1 MASMTDKVETLR
13 INKETARCMGGPDK
27 IAKQHG
33 QNKMTARER
42 LDLLFDPGTFYETG
56 ILAHSN
62 HPAIGSRNT
71 PADGVITGF
80 GNIDGRLACAAA
92 YDFTVLAGSMGEVGE
107 RKVSRLRA
115 WALEK
120 RVPMIWL
127 VDSAGARIQESTG
140 SQFAESGKLFFDQ
153 VTMSG
158 VVPQVAAMMGPGA
171 AGTAYI
177 PALADFVPMVKGT
190 SSMALGGPH
199 LVKAAIGEDISE
211 QELGGSHIHCTKS
224 GVADL
229 EVDDDKE
236 CIKSIKRFLSYLPS
250 NNLELP
256 PVAAADDPPD
266 RVIEELNSIIPDNPK
281 LPFNMYDVIENIV
294 DRGSFFEI
302 KSGWAKNLI
311 TGFSRFNGNSCGIV
325 ASQPMV
331 RGGIL
336 DIDSA
341 DKATRFMQLCD
352 AFNVPLIFLQDVP
365 GFIIGSRVEK
375 LGIIRHGAK
384 MLFAVSEATV
394 PKITVVLRKAYGA
407 GYYVMCG
414 KHYEPDLIVAWPS
427 AEISVMG
434 PEGAVNIIF
443 RREIAESENPEE
455 LRDERCAA
463 FRQLI
468 SPYLA
473 ASNNYIDDII
483 EPSETRKVI
492 IKGLALA
499 KNKKIQRP
507 WRKHGVMPV

>member
-1 MASMTDKVETLR
+1 MENSKLTELKAK
-13 INKETARCMGGPDK
+13 KEAILQMGGQKK
-27 IAKQHG
+27 IDAQHAQG
-33 QNKMTARER
+33 KLTARER
-42 LDLLFDPGTFYETG
+42 LDVLFDQGTFQETG
-56 ILAHSN
+56 MLAHSH
-62 HPAIGSRNT
+62 HPTLSAKKT

-80 GNIDGRLACAAA
+80 GEINGRMACAAA
-92 YDFTVLAGSMGEVGE
+92 YDFTVMAGSMGEVGE
-107 RKVSRLRA
+107 RKVSRLRE
-115 WALEK
+115 WALNK

-127 VDSAGARIQESTG
+127 IDSAGARIQESTG

-177 PALADFVPMVKGT
+177 PALSDFVPMVKGT

-211 QELGGSHIHCTKS
+211 QELGGSHIHCNKS
-224 GVADL
+224 GVADM
-229 EVDDDKE
+229 EVEDDAA
-236 CIKSIKRFLSYLPS
+236 CLASIKKFLSYLPTH
-250 NNLELP
+250 NQELP
-256 PVAAADDPPD
+256 PENKTSDPPD
-266 RVIEELNSIIPDNPK
+266 RLVEELNTIVPEDPK
-281 LPFNMYDVIENIV
+281 MPFNIYDVIEKII
-294 DRGSFFEI
+294 DKDSFFEI
-302 KSGWAKNLI
+302 KPGWAKNLV
-311 TGFSRFNGNSCGIV
+311 TGFARFNGASAGIV
-325 ASQPMV
+325 ANQSMV

-341 DKATRFMQLCD
+341 DKAARFIQLCD
-352 AFNVPLIFLQDVP
+352 AFNIPLIFLQDVP
-365 GFIIGSRVEK
+365 GFIVGSRVEK

-384 MLFAVSEATV
+384 MLYAVSEATV
-394 PKITVVLRKAYGA
+394 PKITIVLRKAYGA

-414 KHYEPDLIVAWPS
+414 KPYEPDLIVGWPS

-434 PEGAVNIIF
+434 PEGAVNILF
-443 RREIAESENPEE
+443 RKEIAATENPEE
-455 LRDERCAA
+455 LRDERCAF

-483 EPSETRKVI
+483 EPAETRRII

-499 KNKKIQRP
+499 KGKKRPRP